1 MELCQYPYQGKTRY
15 FTIEAIQIP
24 IVYNKYGDHDS
35 VCDSGIN
42 VGYNAREQTVG
53 IGESKRY
60 FWRAD
65 REYGACMLQSFG
77 DMRNHRYHGLF
88 GAVIVEP
95 AGAEWYENFTKKTN
109 PFAEQA
115 VITAPGMESFREYV
129 LFIQN
134 GIRLLDAQGNLIQT
148 AADEEGP
155 VDAEDTGEKGYNYRS
170 ERFANRL
177 MRDNRVWKVFSSRV
191 HGDPATP
198 MWKAYPGDRV
208 IFRTMM
214 PADKPRNVS
223 LAIHG
228 HLWREQPKD
237 AFSREM
243 CFKEVYQV

>member
-1 MELCQYPYQGKTRY
+1 MTCWQKHQIDHWYIYYSQKAYPSGFFLNDRNEERKVVYGIVSIPLSGKNTVFHDRSHSDSHC
-15 FTIEAIQIP
+15 IH
-24 IVYNKYGDHDS
+24 KYGDHDS

-95 AGAEWYENFTKKTN
+95 AGAKWYENFTKKTN

-148 AADEEGP
+148 ARG
-155 VDAEDTGEKGYNYRS
+155 
-170 ERFANRL
+170 L
-177 MRDNRVWKVFSSRV
+177 
-191 HGDPATP
+191 
-198 MWKAYPGDRV
+198 
-208 IFRTMM
+208 
-214 PADKPRNVS
+214 
-223 LAIHG
+223 
-228 HLWREQPKD
+228 
-237 AFSREM
+237 
-243 CFKEVYQV
+243 